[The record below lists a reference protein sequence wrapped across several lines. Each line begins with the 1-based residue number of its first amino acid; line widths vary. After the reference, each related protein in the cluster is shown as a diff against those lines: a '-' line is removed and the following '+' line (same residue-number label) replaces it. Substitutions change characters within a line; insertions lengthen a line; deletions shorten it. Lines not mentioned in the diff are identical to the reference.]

1 MLQEM
6 HRIYREAFRES
17 TLAVRLQLIY
27 LLVVPGVLVGVAL
40 YLLWLYFMR

>member
-6 HRIYREAFRES
+6 HRIYRDAFRES
-17 TLAVRLQLIY
+17 TWSVRLQLIY

-40 YLLWLYFMR
+40 YLLWLYFVD

>member
-17 TLAVRLQLIY
+17 TWAVRIQLIY
-27 LLVVPGVLVGVAL
+27 LLVVPGALVGIAL
-40 YLLWLYFMR
+40 YLLWLYLMR